1 MDNQDLISMWTIAF
15 SSSTIASSPL
25 SEQQGSATSDL
36 ATSLWITLTLTR
48 LRILR
53 FRLSFHK
60 WCWTLGHSWT
70 QFVGASI
77 FRHDDVVELKIGS
90 RAHNLWAQMGSLA
103 IAKLGLIWVTIFFG
117 WRVFLIR
124 YDLTLCNLSSSVPLE
139 ACGDQQISFVVVD
152 KIDIISLNERLCW

>member
-1 MDNQDLISMWTIAF
+1 MDNQDFISLWTIAF

-25 SEQQGSATSDL
+25 SEEQGSATSDL

-70 QFVGASI
+70 QFVGGSI

-90 RAHNLWAQMGSLA
+90 RAHNLQAQMGSLA
-103 IAKLGLIWVTIFFG
+103 IAKLGLIWVTICLMKLDEEYFLFVMISLCVISPRLSL
-117 WRVFLIR
+117 WRPVGINRLVLLLLTKLI
-124 YDLTLCNLSSSVPLE
+124 SSV
-139 ACGDQQISFVVVD
+139 
-152 KIDIISLNERLCW
+152 